1 MKSST
6 RRRGYALV
14 VVLLFLTLFMGLW
27 GIAARQIG
35 TMLRIE
41 QARARQ
47 AKSDTAALP
56 AMAALAQA
64 LAALE
69 VGYPPSSPY
78 VVGVGSTDFTVTYT
92 MVGASDPS
100 SSWSVQVAPA
110 SSLLPPTDP
119 NHPTLDPQQFT
130 PQHP

>member
-1 MKSST
+1 VKSST

-47 AKSDTAALP
+47 ARRNADALP
-56 AMAALAQA
+56 AMSVLAQG

-69 VGYPPSSPY
+69 VGYPPTTPY
-78 VVGVGSTDFTVTYT
+78 VVDVVGTGYTLTYIR
-92 MVGASDPS
+92 DS
-100 SSWSVQVAPA
+100 SSTTDWLVQVT
-110 SSLLPPTDP
+110 PTDP
-119 NHPTLDPQQFT
+119 NNPMLPQQFNCS
-130 PQHP
+130 PPRQ

>member
-1 MKSST
+1 MKTST
-6 RRRGYALV
+6 GRRGYALV
-14 VVLLFLTLFMGLW
+14 MVLLFLTLFMGLW
-27 GIAARQIG
+27 GIAGRQIG

-41 QARARQ
+41 QARVRQ
-47 AKSDTAALP
+47 ANSDAVALP
-56 AMAALAQA
+56 AMSALAQG

-78 VVGVGSTDFTVTYT
+78 VVVVGNTGFTLAYTLVGS
-92 MVGASDPS
+92 SDPTS
-100 SSWSVQVAPA
+100 TWSVQVAPN

-119 NHPTLDPQQFT
+119 NHPLLDTHQFI